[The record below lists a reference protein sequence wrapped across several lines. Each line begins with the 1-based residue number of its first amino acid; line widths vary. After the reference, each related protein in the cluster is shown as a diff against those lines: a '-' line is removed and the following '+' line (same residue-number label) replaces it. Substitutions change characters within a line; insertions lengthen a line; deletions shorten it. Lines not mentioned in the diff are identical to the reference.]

1 MRIRVAHQT
10 VYRYDPPA
18 KALIQSLRLTPRSH
32 DGQHVSRWRIDLADA
47 DGRLRPFEDSFGN
60 LCHTLSVT
68 GPVETITVLVE
79 GEIETLD
86 TSGVVKGTVER
97 FPEEIYLRVTDL
109 TQPDEAI
116 QSFAEETAAGTQ
128 DRLTLLHRLM
138 HGLHETVAYDPE
150 PTHAATTA
158 IESFAMK
165 KGVCQDL
172 AHIYIACARHLGI
185 PARYVG
191 GYLWRADGVEDQH
204 AGHAWAE
211 AFVPDL
217 GWVGFDP
224 ANDTCP
230 AGAHIRVAMAL
241 DYLGAAPVRGSRY
254 GGGEEAMAVSV
265 RVDNRPRSQRQSQIQ
280 SQSQSQRQS

>member
-18 KALIQSLRLTPRSH
+18 KAIIQSLRLTPRSH
-32 DGQHVSRWRIDLADA
+32 DGQRVSRWRIDLADA

-68 GPVETITVLVE
+68 GPVDTITVLVE
-79 GEIETLD
+79 GEVETLD
-86 TSGVVKGTVER
+86 TSGVVRGTVER
-97 FPEEIYLRVTDL
+97 FPEEVYLRVTDL
-109 TQPDEAI
+109 TQPDDAI
-116 QSFAEETAAGTQ
+116 QTFAEEATAGTG
-128 DRLTLLHRLM
+128 DRLAALHRLM
-138 HGLHETVAYDPE
+138 HAVHQTVTYDPE
-150 PTHAATTA
+150 PTQSSTTA
-158 IESFAMK
+158 IESFTLK

-172 AHIYIACARHLGI
+172 AHIFIAGARHLGI

-191 GYLWRADGVEDQH
+191 GYLWREDGVEDQH

-224 ANDTCP
+224 ANAICP
-230 AGAHIRVAMAL
+230 AGAHLRVAMAL

-254 GGGEEAMAVSV
+254 GGGAEAMVVSV
-265 RVDNRPRSQRQSQIQ
+265 RVDNRPRNQRQSQGLAQ
-280 SQSQSQRQS
+280 SQSQSQS